1 MNMKEADWVLRM
13 WRFLDSSKLE
23 KLIVGKER
31 RLWDNTRIDI
41 LTQNFAIEVDWV
53 HKWAEAIG
61 QSLYYSAISYKKP
74 GICLLCPNISNRTHD
89 DFNYIYRCNIVAIK
103 HDISVWLIDTN
114 KSIAILPT
122 GERIKI

>member
-53 HKWAEAIG
+53 NKWAEAIG
-61 QSLYYSAISYKKP
+61 QSLHYSSVSYKKP
-74 GICLLCPNISNRTHD
+74 GICLLCPDISNE
-89 DFNYIYRCNIVAIK
+89 FKYIYRCSIVAIK
-103 HDISVWLIDTN
+103 YDISVWLIDTA